1 VTFAL
6 AFVLS
11 AHAGKPFDLVTDPL
25 VTLPAGEGTTL
36 EIRLRM
42 TEEKKIYKDM
52 VAIEVK
58 DADELTVGAIV
69 LPEGKTIPDPM
80 GTAPREVYAND
91 TVLAVPVAA
100 PADAHGTSVLS
111 LLVRFQGC
119 SPSMCYAPMDQ
130 TVKIRVRV
138 LSS

>member
-1 VTFAL
+1 MLAL
-6 AFVLS
+6 ALVL
-11 AHAGKPFDLVTDPL
+11 AAQAAKPFELVTDPL
-25 VTLPAGEGTTL
+25 ITLSAGESTTL

-42 TEEKKIYKDM
+42 TEEKKVYKDM
-52 VAIEVK
+52 VGIDVK
-58 DADELTVGAIV
+58 DADDLTVGTIV

-80 GTAPREVYAND
+80 GTAPREVYANG
-91 TVLAVPVAA
+91 TILQVPVSA
-100 PADAHGTSVLS
+100 PGDAHGTSVLS
-111 LLVRFQGC
+111 LIVRFQGC

>member
-1 VTFAL
+1 MLAL

-25 VTLPAGEGTTL
+25 VTLPAGESTTL
-36 EIRLRM
+36 QIRLQM
-42 TEEKKIYKDM
+42 TEDKKIYRDM
-52 VAIEVK
+52 VAIDVK
-58 DADELTVGAIV
+58 DADDLTVGTIV

-80 GTAPREVYAND
+80 GTAPREVYGNG
-91 TVLAVPVAA
+91 TILEVPVSA

-111 LLVRFQGC
+111 LIVRFQGC
-119 SPSMCYAPMDQ
+119 SPSMCYAPTDQ
-130 TVKIRVRV
+130 TMKIRVRV